1 ENQKSKIEHGYV
13 LATGDAGAERLRILE
28 RIYGPGTR
36 ELLLRAG
43 LKPGMRVA
51 DIGCGIG
58 SVTRAIADIVGPTGA
73 VVGVDMSSDQIEQAR
88 ECAESAGQAQASFTQ
103 TSATETGLPRE

>member
-1 ENQKSKIEHGYV
+1 MTDSKIENRESKIENGYV

-43 LKPGMRVA
+43 LKPGMRVV

-58 SVTRAIADIVGPTGA
+58 SVTCSLADMVGPSGE
-73 VVGVDMSSDQIEQAR
+73 VVGVDMSADQIEQAR
-88 ECAESAGQAQASFTQ
+88 GRAQSAGQAQASFVQ
-103 TSATETGLPRE
+103 ASA